1 MPQLGD
7 YWSKIT
13 DYCSPTPP
21 QPTQDGLA
29 ACLKKMTFSFVGM
42 ETQYTLGFEKCPNWS
57 KTRDYYSPGS
67 GSEPTQV
74 GLTTIAGRRWLA
86 EPAAADDI
94 CSGAICNSLRW
105 KVPPFYSS
113 DPFKWPALLTTS
125 DIHLPPSSAL
135 HSQRYKV
142 QALLK
147 KENCSESKSD
157 NRMLQCTGRLSNL
170 N

>member
-1 MPQLGD
+1 MMAWLLASRRWLLVLLAWKLSIPLALKNAPIGQRQEI
-7 YWSKIT
+7 IT
-13 DYCSPTPP
+13 
-21 QPTQDGLA
+21 
-29 ACLKKMTFSFVGM
+29 
-42 ETQYTLGFEKCPNWS
+42 
-57 KTRDYYSPGS
+57 RPGS

-125 DIHLPPSSAL
+125 DIHPPLL

-147 KENCSESKSD
+147 KENCTESKSD
-157 NRMLQCTGRLSNL
+157 NKMLQCTRRLSNL
-170 N
+170 NWTPPKDLNQL